1 MANRRRARI
10 GRMKANSTSAVPSS
24 PASLGRRRISESL
37 GDGRQRTREVHA
49 DSRQDRDRDQSDE
62 QQDERVLD
70 QRLPFLLAERNK
82 PCAHPN
88 SPPPPRIERP
98 FREARGRPAYGSR
111 EPRLLRR

>member
-37 GDGRQRTREVHA
+37 GDGRQRTREVPA

-70 QRLPFLLAERNK
+70 QRLAFVVPGRSPEFLNASEQRSSS
-82 PCAHPN
+82 C
-88 SPPPPRIERP
+88 SGPPG
-98 FREARGRPAYGSR
+98 AAS
-111 EPRLLRR
+111 